1 MMQKHLAMGNIQSV
15 LSAQV
20 SVVIPA
26 YNADKF
32 LVETLTSAVQ
42 ANPKSVIVVDDG
54 SLDNTLNV
62 AEEFSRTN
70 PSVRVFTKSNAGE
83 SSAINFGLNFVETP
97 YVLFLSADDLIDK
110 SLLSKAVQ
118 ILEKDKSLVAVY
130 PSWRTI
136 SGNGEV
142 LSEAKN
148 LTFSISRLVGSL
160 ECLPGPGSIIRRSS
174 IRLARNESLRQFPDL
189 EHWLRLSMVGPF
201 IHMPEILA
209 SWRTHESNQSK
220 KTYGSQLSFELDI
233 VFETVRSMF
242 ADGGSRYLEPA
253 VWDDFLIHWH
263 RLKAIAETRI
273 VGSFRGIPHLYQS
286 WVRYLCVSKPRPQN
300 PWSSLEV
307 IGTLAPPLIWLRDL
321 TRSMRERSKLS

>member
-1 MMQKHLAMGNIQSV
+1 MVQKHLAMGNIQSV

-32 LVETLTSAVQ
+32 LLETLASAVQ

-54 SLDNTLNV
+54 SLDNTLTI

-110 SLLSKAVQ
+110 TLLSKAVQ
-118 ILEKDKSLVAVY
+118 ILENDKSLVAVY

-142 LSEAKN
+142 LSAVEN
-148 LTFSISRLVGSL
+148 LTFSISRLVGAL
-160 ECLPGPGSIIRRSS
+160 ECLPGPGSIIRISS
-174 IRLARNESLRQFPDL
+174 IRLGRNESLSQIPDL
-189 EHWLRLSMVGPF
+189 EQWLRLSMVGPF
-201 IHMPEILA
+201 SHLPEILA
-209 SWRTHESNQSK
+209 SWRTHESNQSRE
-220 KTYGSQLSFELDI
+220 THGSQLSFELDI
-233 VFETVRSMF
+233 VFETVLSMF
-242 ADGGSRYLEPA
+242 SDGGSRYLEPA
-253 VWDDFLIHWH
+253 VWNDFLIHWH
-263 RLKAIAETRI
+263 RLKAIAEARI
-273 VGSFRGIPHLYQS
+273 VGSLRSIPHLYLS
-286 WVRYLCVSKPRPQN
+286 WVRYICASKPRSRN
-300 PWSSLEV
+300 PWRLGEV
-307 IGTLAPPLIWLRDL
+307 IGTLAPPLVWLRDL
-321 TRSMRERSKLS
+321 ANFKRQRN